1 MDVKEIEEAFDGFR
15 FNICAH
21 PVENESAI
29 EVNIQFDG
37 LKWFV
42 WPAPDGAEVQCYD
55 LLGGGGYDGRYI
67 STADELLYIVLTD
80 YLTARADRRA
90 KQK

>member
-1 MDVKEIEEAFDGFR
+1 MGVKEIVEVFDGFC
-15 FNICAH
+15 FNIS
-21 PVENESAI
+21 PVENESAT

-55 LLGGGGYDGRYI
+55 LLGGGYDGRYI